1 MKIQEITK
9 QLNQPTPIEDIDWRV
24 QSITPKNGMIVLGYK
39 DSRHDMARLDEVTGG
54 AWSTEYRRDTKGV
67 LQCTISIYAEL
78 PDGTWDWVSKTS
90 NGVESFSEKEKGEYS
105 DAFKRAGFMWGI
117 GRDLYELPFIF
128 IQLEDSEV
136 YMKGKRKVNNINPND
151 LVWSRDGKG
160 LLTAKQG
167 NKVRFKE
174 RPSNNNTQAKS
185 TPPTQQEETKE
196 VAKGRGWEERK
207 EGVISFLKSNVNN
220 VNKTHTLTSDFK
232 EHIKRAMKICNNDDE
247 FKLLLVEVGYD
258 DVSVANILKSKDAS

>member
-1 MKIQEITK
+1 MTIKEITE
-9 QLNQPTPIEDIDWRV
+9 QLGKPTPIEDIDWRV
-24 QSITPKNGMIVLGYK
+24 QSITAKNGMIVLGYK

-54 AWSTEYRRDTKGV
+54 AWSTEYRRDSKGV
-67 LQCTISIYAEL
+67 LQCTISIYATL

-128 IQLEDSEV
+128 IQLEEDEV
-136 YMKGKRKVNNINPND
+136 YMKGNRKVNKLNPNE
-151 LVWSRDGKG
+151 LSWNRDSKG

-167 NKVRFKE
+167 NKIRFKE

-185 TPPTQQEETKE
+185 TPPNEQDSPKKTVKE
-196 VAKGRGWEERK
+196 ATDVWNGKREL
-207 EGVISFLKSNVNN
+207 FVNN
-220 VNKTHTLTSDFK
+220 TKKDADNFNKTGLPSKAITTMIERATNEYKIPLEEIGKALQDGGVKVEIVNKTL
-232 EHIKRAMKICNNDDE
+232 NNE
-247 FKLLLVEVGYD
+247 
-258 DVSVANILKSKDAS
+258 